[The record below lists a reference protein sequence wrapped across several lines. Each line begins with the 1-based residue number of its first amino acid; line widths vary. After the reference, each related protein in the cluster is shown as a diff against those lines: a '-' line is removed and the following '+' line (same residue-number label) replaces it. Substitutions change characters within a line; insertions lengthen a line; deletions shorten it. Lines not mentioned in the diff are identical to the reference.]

1 MSCDRN
7 TLFGAS
13 LTSRGRQVLPMQNDF
28 SNNGLS
34 LPRVGSAQTL
44 PCIQQYYSVDLAHLT
59 FVSLFFSLFFSNS
72 LVYFAPEIIF
82 EIVCMLFLRYC
93 EWKPCGYFIT
103 PLSWISYIVGES
115 SLWRWSASWGW
126 PHSFAKEKALRWKP
140 SLLHPALDTGA

>member
-1 MSCDRN
+1 M
-7 TLFGAS
+7 
-13 LTSRGRQVLPMQNDF
+13 LPMQNDF

-93 EWKPCGYFIT
+93 E
-103 PLSWISYIVGES
+103 
-115 SLWRWSASWGW
+115 
-126 PHSFAKEKALRWKP
+126 
-140 SLLHPALDTGA
+140 